1 MISRPTWLAFL
12 EPSRWR
18 STNPFLRMPDYQVT
32 SKLSFPISHKPLNST
47 LQDATFVETKSD
59 LNIYFENGQDGA
71 GVPCCPTPS
80 IGAVAWKPSYDIN
93 EWVGESCLY

>member
-32 SKLSFPISHKPLNST
+32 SKLSFPIFAQT
-47 LQDATFVETKSD
+47 VD
-59 LNIYFENGQDGA
+59 LYA
-71 GVPCCPTPS
+71 CP
-80 IGAVAWKPSYDIN
+80 IV
-93 EWVGESCLY
+93 